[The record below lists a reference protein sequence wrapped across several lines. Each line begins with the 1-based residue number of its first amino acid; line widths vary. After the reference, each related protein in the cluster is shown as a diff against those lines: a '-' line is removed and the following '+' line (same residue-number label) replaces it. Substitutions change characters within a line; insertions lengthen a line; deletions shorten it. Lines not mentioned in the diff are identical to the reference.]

1 MTPAISA
8 VIPTYNRKQFVLD
21 AINSALQ
28 QDPKNYEIIVVD
40 DGSTDGTFEY
50 LLSLNLPIRVI
61 RKQNGGVAS
70 ARNEGIRNAKGKYIT
85 FLDSDD
91 VWLPGILKAQLDFL
105 ASHPHIPLVYT
116 DQYIELSGKRLEK
129 TRFQAQPAT
138 HEEKSRFDLSSAVL
152 KHTPIHASSVMVR
165 RSVFDAVGL
174 FNEELKIHEDTEMWN
189 RISEKYEL
197 GYIEKPLSIFRW
209 EKDSEHLLKP
219 EYRRLFISEAK
230 KFLRMYQERRKQK
243 GLTFEEKRTL
253 DESEKRIHELERL
266 IDLRE
271 SGAITEEEFQ
281 KRRGEIYSRK

>member
-1 MTPAISA
+1 
-8 VIPTYNRKQFVLD
+8 
-21 AINSALQ
+21 
-28 QDPKNYEIIVVD
+28 
-40 DGSTDGTFEY
+40 
-50 LLSLNLPIRVI
+50 
-61 RKQNGGVAS
+61 
-70 ARNEGIRNAKGKYIT
+70 
-85 FLDSDD
+85 
-91 VWLPGILKAQLDFL
+91 
-105 ASHPHIPLVYT
+105 
-116 DQYIELSGKRLEK
+116 
-129 TRFQAQPAT
+129 
-138 HEEKSRFDLSSAVL
+138 
-152 KHTPIHASSVMVR
+152 MVR